1 MRKNINK
8 PPCHQEWLTDV
19 THHDDAPWLFRSAHA
34 HNGSHADGGALEV
47 NTTEERKQEVMWHTF
62 IYSRRC
68 KGSIET
74 KCFK

>member
-47 NTTEERKQEVMWHTF
+47 NTTEERKQEVMWHTC
-62 IYSRRC
+62 SSTAGGV
-68 KGSIET
+68 KVQ
-74 KCFK
+74 